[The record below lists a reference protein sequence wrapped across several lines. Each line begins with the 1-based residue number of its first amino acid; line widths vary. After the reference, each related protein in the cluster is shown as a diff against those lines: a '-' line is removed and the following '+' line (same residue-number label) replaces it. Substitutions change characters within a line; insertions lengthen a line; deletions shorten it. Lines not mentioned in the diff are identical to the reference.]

1 MKYGYM
7 NYRKHLL
14 SNKNER
20 PMNLGDPI
28 QSFAVLE
35 LYKKL
40 GIPEK
45 DIVPLDRYD
54 LADYTVER
62 HFI

>member
-54 LADYTVER
+54 
-62 HFI
+62 